1 MADSYI
7 KNMMENSKKAVGKME
22 ELKRKDLNRQE
33 QHLKERIL
41 LKKAKSMEKSKQ
53 VVSLENI
60 PPPNYWII
68 L

>member
-60 PPPNYWII
+60 PPPNY
-68 L
+68 

>member
-1 MADSYI
+1 
-7 KNMMENSKKAVGKME
+7 MMENSKKAVGKME

-53 VVSLENI
+53 APSLENI

>member
-1 MADSYI
+1 
-7 KNMMENSKKAVGKME
+7 MMENSKKAVGKME

-53 VVSLENI
+53 APSLENI
-60 PPPNYWII
+60 PPPNY
-68 L
+68 